1 MPVLIQQQNELV
13 INKTDIP
20 MNGLSIGRSVKNDV
34 FLDDPSVSQNHA
46 KIETKELKDGSLIYF
61 IVDLNSTN
69 HTLVN
74 QQQISEHLLMDQDYI
89 EIGLTQ
95 FKYIDE
101 NKESLAATKQFKK
114 SWFPGIS
121 ILKS

>member
-1 MPVLIQQQNELV
+1 MPVLIQYQNDAAV
-13 INKTDIP
+13 NKFEITQS
-20 MNGLSIGRSVKNDV
+20 GSTIGRSVKNDIY
-34 FLDDPSVSQNHA
+34 LDDPSASLQHA

-61 IVDLNSTN
+61 MVDLASTN
-69 HTLVN
+69 HTYVN
-74 QQQISEHLLMDQDYI
+74 QQAVTEHLLSDQDMI

-114 SWFPGIS
+114 SWIPGIMV
-121 ILKS
+121 LKN